1 MSVVNRGTDLKPDF
15 SYLGAPQHVRQSRCD
30 AIQAQYRAEAQERS
44 PTAGVAERR
53 SIRRDPPP
61 LPCALIPTDN
71 PLQLRLAE
79 ELEYVR
85 RMLDQMGDALS
96 ADPMVVGRHMTAL
109 QTVDIVGQI
118 LGHVANVT
126 RSSDPGGAVDR
137 IGMCELKARL
147 TRCKID

>member
-1 MSVVNRGTDLKPDF
+1 MRPEF
-15 SYLGAPQHVRQSRCD
+15 YLGAPAHLRQSRCD
-30 AIQAQYRAEAQERS
+30 AIQAQYRAEVRD
-44 PTAGVAERR
+44 PPERR

-61 LPCALIPTDN
+61 LPAALIPTDD

-85 RMLDQMGDALS
+85 RMLDQMGDTLS
-96 ADPMVVGRHMTAL
+96 ADPLVISRHMTSL

-126 RSSDPGGAVDR
+126 RSSDPSGAVDR

-147 TRCKID
+147 TRSKID

>member
-1 MSVVNRGTDLKPDF
+1 MPSPNQGADLKPDF
-15 SYLGAPQHVRQSRCD
+15 YLGAPPHLRQSRCD
-30 AIQAQYRAEAQERS
+30 AIQAQYRAEGHGRS
-44 PTAGVAERR
+44 STDRAPERR

-61 LPCALIPTDN
+61 RPPALISTDD
-71 PLQLRLAE
+71 PLRLRLAE

-96 ADPMVVGRHMTAL
+96 ADPMVVGRHMTSL

-126 RSSDPGGAVDR
+126 RSSDPSGAVDL

-147 TRCKID
+147 TRSKID

>member
-1 MSVVNRGTDLKPDF
+1 MSFANRGTDLKPDF
-15 SYLGAPQHVRQSRCD
+15 YLGAPAHLRQSRCD

-44 PTAGVAERR
+44 STARPPERR
-53 SIRRDPPP
+53 SIRRNPPP
-61 LPCALIPTDN
+61 LPAALTPTDD

-85 RMLDQMGDALS
+85 RMLDQMGDTLS
-96 ADPMVVGRHMTAL
+96 ADPMVVSRHMTSL

-147 TRCKID
+147 TRSKID

>member
-1 MSVVNRGTDLKPDF
+1 MSAPNQGTDLKPDF
-15 SYLGAPQHVRQSRCD
+15 HLGAPPHLRQSRCD

-44 PTAGVAERR
+44 STARAPERR

-61 LPCALIPTDN
+61 RPPALIPTED

-79 ELEYVR
+79 ELEYAR
-85 RMLDQMGDALS
+85 RMLDQMGDTLS
-96 ADPMVVGRHMTAL
+96 ADPMVVGRHMTSL

-126 RSSDPGGAVDR
+126 RSSDPNGAVER

-147 TRCKID
+147 TRSRID

>member
-1 MSVVNRGTDLKPDF
+1 MPLANRGTDLKPDF
-15 SYLGAPQHVRQSRCD
+15 YLGAPAHLRQSRCD

-44 PTAGVAERR
+44 STAGPPERR
-53 SIRRDPPP
+53 SIRRNPPP
-61 LPCALIPTDN
+61 LPAALTPTDD

-85 RMLDQMGDALS
+85 RMLDQMGDTLS
-96 ADPMVVGRHMTAL
+96 ADPMVVSRHMTSL

-147 TRCKID
+147 TRSKID